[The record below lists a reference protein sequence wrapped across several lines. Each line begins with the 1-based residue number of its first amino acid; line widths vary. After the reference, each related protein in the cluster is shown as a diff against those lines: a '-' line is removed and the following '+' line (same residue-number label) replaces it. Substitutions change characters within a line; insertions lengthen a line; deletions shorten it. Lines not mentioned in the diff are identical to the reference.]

1 VSGLDSLQ
9 FAIGMGHRITR
20 DLAGLAVA
28 VNSATASPVGAEEE
42 EDRPAV
48 PGAPAAGRHAPVG
61 ELLAEYDHRIRNPEL
76 RAATRSRFESRHYA
90 DAVEA
95 GVKALNECIR
105 ARTGRTEDGDGLMT
119 LVFSPAKPLLR
130 TNKLRSKA
138 DESAQR
144 GHMQLCQ
151 GVVAAWRNPRAH
163 TLTDDDPARCLM
175 MLEVIGDL
183 IETTRQA
190 IRTRHHH

>member
-1 VSGLDSLQ
+1 MSGDDSLQ
-9 FAIGMGHRITR
+9 FVISAGQRIAS
-20 DLAGLAVA
+20 DLAGLGTAGNPA
-28 VNSATASPVGAEEE
+28 PASPARTAEE
-42 EDRPAV
+42 EDRPQ
-48 PGAPAAGRHAPVG
+48 PAD
-61 ELLAEYDHRIRNPEL
+61 ELLAGYDRRIRNPEL
-76 RAATRSRFESRHYA
+76 RAATRSRFETGHYA

-95 GVKALNECIR
+95 SVKALNECIR

-130 TNKLRSKA
+130 INKLKSKA

-163 TLTDDDPARCLM
+163 ALTDDDPARCLM
-175 MLEVIGDL
+175 MLETIADL
-183 IETTRQA
+183 IETTNQA
-190 IRTRHHH
+190 VRTRHHR

>member
-1 VSGLDSLQ
+1 VSGDNGLQ
-9 FAIGMGHRITR
+9 FAISMGQRIAS
-20 DLAGLAVA
+20 DLAGFGVA
-28 VNSATASPVGAEEE
+28 GDPVPASPARAAEE
-42 EDRPAV
+42 EDRPQ
-48 PGAPAAGRHAPVG
+48 PLD

-95 GVKALNECIR
+95 GVKALNERIR
-105 ARTGRTEDGDGLMT
+105 SRTGRTEDGDSLMT
-119 LVFSPAKPLLR
+119 LVFSPTKPLLR
-130 TNKLRSKA
+130 INKLRSKA

-163 TLTDDDPARCLM
+163 ALTDDDPVRCLM
-175 MLEVIGDL
+175 MLETIADL
-183 IETTRQA
+183 IETTNQA
-190 IRTRHHH
+190 VRTRHHR

>member
-1 VSGLDSLQ
+1 VSGEDGLQ
-9 FAIGMGHRITR
+9 LALSVGQRIAS
-20 DLAGLAVA
+20 DLARLRMAVD
-28 VNSATASPVGAEEE
+28 SAPASPAGAAEE
-42 EDRPAV
+42 EDRP
-48 PGAPAAGRHAPVG
+48 PPAD
-61 ELLAEYDHRIRNPEL
+61 ELLTEYDRRIRNPEL

-95 GVKALNECIR
+95 GVKALNERIR

-119 LVFSPAKPLLR
+119 LVFSPTKPLLKI
-130 TNKLRSKA
+130 NKLKSKA

-163 TLTDDDPARCLM
+163 ALTDDDPVRCLM
-175 MLEVIGDL
+175 MLETIAYL
-183 IETTRQA
+183 IETTNQA
-190 IRTRHHH
+190 VRTRRHP